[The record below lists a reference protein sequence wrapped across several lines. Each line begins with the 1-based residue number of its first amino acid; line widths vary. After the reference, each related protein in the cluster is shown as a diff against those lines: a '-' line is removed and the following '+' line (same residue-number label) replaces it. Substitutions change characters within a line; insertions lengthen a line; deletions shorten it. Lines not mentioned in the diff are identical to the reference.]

1 MSDFWKDEPQIEAKL
16 QQVKSLILSSIEK
29 SNPFVRDLL
38 IDRVTSG
45 GKMIRPALVIIGSKL
60 GEKDREAETLRLASV
75 LEMIHMAS
83 LIHDDII
90 DGAKT
95 RRGLATINSRVNTKQ
110 AVLAGDYMLARAM
123 TLIKG
128 DIDDRGD
135 FEASVVTNAFSRL
148 CESELIQD
156 ADVGNFLISD
166 SQYLRRIGGKTAALF
181 ALSAYSGAAVTSG
194 EKYQQHLLHRIGYCL
209 GIAFQIKDDILD
221 YTGNANKLGKAV
233 GLDVQVGIPTY
244 PLIAALKIESNS
256 NLKEKPLYKIV
267 KEKKLLTKKESKKV
281 VELTLS
287 LGGVEKAEEF
297 AQKYINRAFIDIA
310 KLNNKEVQ
318 LLLTSL
324 FTKLS
329 FRNT

>member
-1 MSDFWKDEPQIEAKL
+1 MSDFWKDEPSIEAKL
-16 QQVKSLILSSIEK
+16 QEVSSLILTSIEQ
-29 SNPFVRDLL
+29 SNYFIRDLL
-38 IDRVTSG
+38 MDRVTKS

-60 GEKDREAETLRLASV
+60 GEQEREEEALRVASV
-75 LEMIHMAS
+75 LEMIHIAS

-95 RRGLATINSRVNTKQ
+95 RRGIATLNSRVGTKQ

-123 TLIKG
+123 SLIKG
-128 DIDDRGD
+128 EKGD
-135 FEASVVTNAFSRL
+135 LEASVVTNAFSRL

-156 ADVGNFLISD
+156 ADVGNFLIS
-166 SQYLRRIGGKTAALF
+166 SSEYLRRIGGKTAALF

-256 NLKEKPLYKIV
+256 NSIEKPLYELV
-267 KEKKLLTKKESKKV
+267 KEKKLLSKKESKKV

-287 LGGVEKAEEF
+287 LGGVEKAEEL

-310 KLNNKEVQ
+310 KLDNKEVQ
-318 LLLTSL
+318 TLLTSL